1 MNAKVDEISVV
12 FLNLGK
18 ETIDWGGIRE
28 LLNRSKQHNQDKTI
42 SGGSSKEDSTQSA
55 TQSTQRVWQSM
66 RVNHTIKNHL
76 EQQKTKEKDRSK
88 DQDI

>member
-18 ETIDWGGIRE
+18 ETTDWEGIRE
-28 LLNRSKQHNQDKTI
+28 LLNRSKQHNQNQKI
-42 SGGSSKEDSTQSA
+42 PRGSSKEDSTQSP
-55 TQSTQRVWQSM
+55 TQSTQRVRQSM